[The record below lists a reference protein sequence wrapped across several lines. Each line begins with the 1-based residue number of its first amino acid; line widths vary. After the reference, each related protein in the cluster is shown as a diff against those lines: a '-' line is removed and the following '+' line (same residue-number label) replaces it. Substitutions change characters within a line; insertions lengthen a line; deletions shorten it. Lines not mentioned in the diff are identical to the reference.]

1 MYPGVPRTPRP
12 AVPVRVLR
20 PGTRSTGKNRE
31 IPVDE
36 LRRSRQCQYDVRRL
50 DVTVVARAARIV
62 PVEVVDRLCH
72 TSSDMGP
79 AAPREPPCAIVILE
93 LILQAAPGLELVQ
106 QHVSFSTQAV
116 TEEPDDVWMPE
127 AGQGLNLRTGGP
139 VERVTVFWALAVQDP
154 RRKDHGHL
162 AVDGSVNLAVS
173 ALTDDALRVK
183 VPGAVCN
190 VCERHGASDLG
201 LQSPVRSVIPMLIL
215 RGLLATSLLGF
226 PLLQLHRLLLAP
238 LFLRRLLLAPL
249 FLLLELA
256 PLFLRRLLLAPLFLR
271 RLLLLAPLLL
281 LLELAQPL
289 LAPLGL
295 LLLILP
301 MLLPPLA
308 FLIVLRAFLCVPRAF
323 LFAIYPIRTGAAL
336 AAVVTVV
343 GVVIGIT
350 VVTLPSI
357 TLHEICVTPSMPAHQ
372 TRPFPLTVV
381 ADTLAMKN
389 E

>member
-238 LFLRRLLLAPL
+238 LFLRRLLL
-249 FLLLELA
+249 
-256 PLFLRRLLLAPLFLR
+256 
-271 RLLLLAPLLL
+271 LAPLLL